1 MGISWPSEPAA
12 KMRIYRVVQKWG
24 SMLCILLTDGRIL
37 IVVKDSRPEQLWI
50 YFFYHGAVLSHEGE
64 VQEGTWQQI
73 KDPVIL
79 YQPVGYWRS
88 IARTTGRV
96 G

>member
-1 MGISWPSEPAA
+1 
-12 KMRIYRVVQKWG
+12 MRIYRVAQKWG
-24 SMLCILLTDGRIL
+24 SMLCILHATCVEWSGRLTDGRIL

-50 YFFYHGAVLSHEGE
+50 FSFYHGAMLSHEGE

-79 YQPVGYWRS
+79 YQPVGY
-88 IARTTGRV
+88 
-96 G
+96 